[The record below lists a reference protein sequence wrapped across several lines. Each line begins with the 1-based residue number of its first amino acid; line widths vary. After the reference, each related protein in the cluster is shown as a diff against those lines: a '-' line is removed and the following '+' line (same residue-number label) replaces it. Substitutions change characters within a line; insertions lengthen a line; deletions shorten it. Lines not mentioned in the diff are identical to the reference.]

1 MSRAEITAALV
12 GLLRER
18 LLQGSD
24 RPIAVDA
31 SLAQLDLDSLGTLEF
46 MAAVETAFGVE
57 IPDEFWMRPAWT
69 VSDLG
74 AFLEGAGASARP
86 GPP

>member
-1 MSRAEITAALV
+1 MSRAEIAAALV
-12 GLLRER
+12 GILRER

-24 RPIAVDA
+24 RPIDVGA

-46 MAAVETAFGVE
+46 TAAVETTFGVE

-69 VSDLG
+69 LADLSH
-74 AFLEGAGASARP
+74 FLAGAISPSRGRP
-86 GPP
+86 